1 MKSTGGAD
9 RSPLIKTDPD
19 ELLETKVEG
28 ERLFSG
34 AVFDLEVDR
43 VKLPN
48 GRIATRELIRHKGAV
63 AIVPLFPDGTVAV
76 EEQFRYAVGRIMIEI
91 PAGKLDAPDE
101 DREAAARRELREE
114 TGLTAGKLI
123 CLGDYFGSPAIVD
136 ERITLYLATELS
148 EGERDLDDD
157 EFLSV
162 KRIPL
167 EELTDAIV
175 RGEITDGKTQA
186 ALARVALMRQRG
198 LL

>member
-9 RSPLIKTDPD
+9 RSLLIKTEPD
-19 ELLETKVEG
+19 ELLETRVEG

>member
-1 MKSTGGAD
+1 MKSTGAD
-9 RSPLIKTDPD
+9 EKTPLIKTDPD
-19 ELLETKVEG
+19 ELLESKVEG

-76 EEQFRYAVGRIMIEI
+76 EAQFRYAVGRIMIEI

-101 DREAAARRELREE
+101 DRESAALRELREE
-114 TGLTAGKLI
+114 TGLIAGKLT

-136 ERITLYLATELS
+136 ERITLYLATDLS

-167 EELTDAIV
+167 DKLSDAILS
-175 RGEITDGKTQA
+175 GEITDGKTQA
-186 ALARVALMRQRG
+186 AISRVTLMRQRG
-198 LL
+198 LI

>member
-19 ELLETKVEG
+19 ELLETGIES

-114 TGLTAGKLI
+114 TGLSAGKLI

>member
-19 ELLETKVEG
+19 ELLETRVEG

-114 TGLTAGKLI
+114 TGLSAGKLI

>member
-1 MKSTGGAD
+1 MKSTREDQKFPRILTEPEKLVETEID
-9 RSPLIKTDPD
+9 R
-19 ELLETKVEG
+19 

-63 AIVPLFPDGTVAV
+63 AVVPLFPDGTVAV
-76 EEQFRYAVGRIMIEI
+76 EEQVRFAVGRILIEI
-91 PAGKLDAPDE
+91 PAGKLDTPDE
-101 DREAAARRELREE
+101 DRREAALRELREE
-114 TGLTAGKLI
+114 TGLIAGKLT

-136 ERITLYLATELS
+136 ERITLYLATDLTK
-148 EGERDLDDD
+148 GERSLDDD

-162 KRIPL
+162 RRIPL
-167 EELTDAIV
+167 DDLADAILA
-175 RGEITDGKTQA
+175 GKIPDGKTQA
-186 ALARVALMRQRG
+186 ALTRVLLMRERG

>member
-1 MKSTGGAD
+1 MKSTGAD
-9 RSPLIKTDPD
+9 EKTPLIKTDPD
-19 ELLETKVEG
+19 ELLESKVGG

-76 EEQFRYAVGRIMIEI
+76 EAQFRYAVGRIMIEI

-101 DREAAARRELREE
+101 DRESAALRELREE
-114 TGLTAGKLI
+114 TGLIAGKLT

-167 EELTDAIV
+167 DKLSDAILA
-175 RGEITDGKTQA
+175 GEITDGKTQA
-186 ALARVALMRQRG
+186 AISRVMLMRQRG
-198 LL
+198 LI

>member
-136 ERITLYLATELS
+136 ERITLYLATDLS

>member
-19 ELLETKVEG
+19 ELLETGIES

-34 AVFDLEVDR
+34 AVFNLEVDR

-76 EEQFRYAVGRIMIEI
+76 EAQFRYAVGRIMIEI

-114 TGLTAGKLI
+114 TGLSAGKLI

-186 ALARVALMRQRG
+186 ALARVTLMRQRG

>member
-19 ELLETKVEG
+19 ELLETGIES

-76 EEQFRYAVGRIMIEI
+76 EAQFRYAVGRIMIEI

>member
-19 ELLETKVEG
+19 ELLETGIES

-63 AIVPLFPDGTVAV
+63 AIVPLFSDGTVAV

-167 EELTDAIV
+167 EELTDTIV

>member
-19 ELLETKVEG
+19 ELLETRVEG

-114 TGLTAGKLI
+114 TGLSAGKLI

-186 ALARVALMRQRG
+186 ALARVALMRRRG

>member
-1 MKSTGGAD
+1 MKSTGAGEFA
-9 RSPLIKTDPD
+9 PLIKTDPD
-19 ELLETKVEG
+19 ELLETKVDG
-28 ERLFSG
+28 KRLFSG
-34 AVFDLEVDR
+34 AVFDLEVDHVR
-43 VKLPN
+43 LPN
-48 GRIATRELIRHKGAV
+48 KRIATRELIRHKGAV

-76 EEQFRYAVGRIMIEI
+76 EAQFRYAVGRIMIEI
-91 PAGKLDAPDE
+91 PAGKLNAPDE
-101 DREAAARRELREE
+101 DREAAALRELREE
-114 TGLTAGKLI
+114 TGLVAGKLT

-167 EELTDAIV
+167 DTLCDAIV
-175 RGEITDGKTQA
+175 SGEITDGKTQA

-198 LL
+198 VI

>member
-19 ELLETKVEG
+19 ELLETRVEG

-63 AIVPLFPDGTVAV
+63 AIVPLFSDGTVAV

>member
-19 ELLETKVEG
+19 ELLETRVEG

-76 EEQFRYAVGRIMIEI
+76 EAQFRYAVGRIMIEI

>member
-1 MKSTGGAD
+1 MKSTGAD
-9 RSPLIKTDPD
+9 EKTPLIKTDPD
-19 ELLETKVEG
+19 ELLESKVEG

-76 EEQFRYAVGRIMIEI
+76 EAQFRYAVGRIMIEI

-101 DREAAARRELREE
+101 DREEAALRELREE
-114 TGLTAGKLI
+114 TGLIAGKLT

-136 ERITLYLATELS
+136 ERITLYLATDLS

-167 EELTDAIV
+167 DKLSDAILS
-175 RGEITDGKTQA
+175 GEITDGKTQA
-186 ALARVALMRQRG
+186 AISRVTLMRQRG
-198 LL
+198 LI

>member
-1 MKSTGGAD
+1 MKSTGAD
-9 RSPLIKTDPD
+9 EKTPLIKTDPD
-19 ELLETKVEG
+19 ELLESKVGG

-76 EEQFRYAVGRIMIEI
+76 EAQFRYAVGRIMIEI

-101 DREAAARRELREE
+101 DRESAARRELREE
-114 TGLTAGKLI
+114 TGLIAGKMI

-148 EGERDLDDD
+148 EGESDLDDD

-167 EELTDAIV
+167 DKLTDAILS
-175 RGEITDGKTQA
+175 GEITDGKTQA
-186 ALARVALMRQRG
+186 ALTRVMLMRQRG
-198 LL
+198 LI

>member
-1 MKSTGGAD
+1 MKNAETDAEKS
-9 RSPLIKTDPD
+9 LIRTAPD
-19 ELLETKVEG
+19 ELVETEVDVS
-28 ERLFSG
+28 RLFSG
-34 AVFDLEVDR
+34 AVFDLEVDH

-63 AIVPLFPDGTVAV
+63 AVVPLFSDGTVAV
-76 EEQFRYAVGRIMIEI
+76 EEQFRFAVGKILFEI

-114 TGLTAGKLI
+114 TGLVAGKLI

-136 ERITLYLATELS
+136 ERITLYLATDLS

-162 KRIPL
+162 RRIPL
-167 EELTDAIV
+167 EDLCDAILS
-175 RGEITDGKTQA
+175 GNIPDGKTQA
-186 ALARVALMRQRG
+186 ALSRVMLMRQRG
-198 LL
+198 LI

>member
-1 MKSTGGAD
+1 MKSTGNAETA
-9 RSPLIKTDPD
+9 PLIKTDPD
-19 ELLETKVEG
+19 ELLESRVEG
-28 ERLFSG
+28 ERLYSG

-76 EEQFRYAVGRIMIEI
+76 EAQFRYAVGRIMIEI

-101 DREAAARRELREE
+101 DRESAARRELREE
-114 TGLTAGKLI
+114 TGLIAGKMI

-167 EELTDAIV
+167 DKLTDAILS
-175 RGEITDGKTQA
+175 GEITDGKTQA
-186 ALARVALMRQRG
+186 ALSRVMLMRQRG
-198 LL
+198 LI

>member
-19 ELLETKVEG
+19 ELLETRVEG

>member
-1 MKSTGGAD
+1 MKNAETDAAKS
-9 RSPLIKTDPD
+9 LIRTDPD
-19 ELLETKVEG
+19 ELVETGVDSR
-28 ERLFSG
+28 RLFSG

-63 AIVPLFPDGTVAV
+63 AVVPLFPDGTVAV
-76 EEQFRYAVGRIMIEI
+76 EEQFRYAVGRILIEI

-101 DREAAARRELREE
+101 DRREAALRELREE
-114 TGLTAGKLI
+114 TGLIAGKLT

-148 EGERDLDDD
+148 EGERSLDDD

-162 KRIPL
+162 RRVPL
-167 EELTDAIV
+167 DDLADAILS
-175 RGEITDGKTQA
+175 GEIADGKTQA
-186 ALARVALMRQRG
+186 ALSRVILMRERG

>member
-1 MKSTGGAD
+1 MKSTGNAETA
-9 RSPLIKTDPD
+9 PLIKTDPD
-19 ELLETKVEG
+19 ELLESRVEG
-28 ERLFSG
+28 ERLYSG

-76 EEQFRYAVGRIMIEI
+76 EAQFRYAVGRIMIEI

-101 DREAAARRELREE
+101 DRESAARRELREE
-114 TGLTAGKLI
+114 TGLIAGKMI

-167 EELTDAIV
+167 DKLSDAILS
-175 RGEITDGKTQA
+175 GEITDGKTQA
-186 ALARVALMRQRG
+186 ALTRVMLMRQRG
-198 LL
+198 LI